1 MEQMNV
7 RAKWKIL
14 KKAGIYEM
22 KENRPTR
29 NKAIEAADIL
39 RDMLDDE
46 QRKTELLKQRNKELE
61 LLLMKN
67 EIAIPDYELWND
79 ILPMV

>member
-1 MEQMNV
+1 MQ
-7 RAKWKIL
+7 
-14 KKAGIYEM
+14 
-22 KENRPTR
+22 ENRPTR
-29 NKAIEAADIL
+29 NEAIEAADIL

-67 EIAIPDYELWND
+67 DITIPDYELWHD
-79 ILPMV
+79 VLSMV

>member
-7 RAKWKIL
+7 RPKWKRPE
-14 KKAGIYEM
+14 KAGIYDM
-22 KENRPTR
+22 QENKLTR
-29 NKAIEAADIL
+29 NDAIEAADIL
-39 RDMLDDE
+39 RNMLDDE

-67 EIAIPDYELWND
+67 DIAIPNYELWHD
-79 ILPMV
+79 VLPMV